1 MNNKMK
7 AGLVVA
13 FACLAAGC
21 SSSNGDSPGAG
32 AGKQADK
39 PPEPVTIKL
48 YPGQWITDADMEL
61 MINGPLKKKYPHI
74 TVERL
79 TRDKNPL
86 AEHIARGDEVDLITS
101 WNGSMSQNMDLK
113 IYEDIAPLA
122 KPLGFSF
129 DKFDAQA
136 LETVRAISDDGK
148 LYGLPYNRQ
157 FNALYYNKDIFDK
170 FGVSYPKD
178 GMTWDETIELAK
190 RVTRE
195 EGGVAYRGLD
205 PENITRMGFQLSL
218 VQVDAKTN
226 TSDIMSHFNT
236 YQKLFE
242 TGSRIYSI
250 PGNKPPK
257 WGYSAYD
264 AFIKDR
270 TVAMS
275 ANINYFPYLAEA
287 PDFTSWEIAQYPS
300 YPDKPNVYGMFDMH
314 IIGISNTSKHKEDA
328 MKVLEVLFSDE
339 VQMVATQQTG
349 RISLLSDTKFQQ
361 AFGADMPILK
371 GKNVQSIFKS
381 KPAPAPRLSKHYG
394 NGATNIRNK
403 FNEYVDGN
411 IDMNTALRE
420 AEELTNAYIK
430 AQEGK

>member
-1 MNNKMK
+1 MKHNMK
-7 AGLVVA
+7 AGLVVV
-13 FACLAAGC
+13 CTCIAAGC
-21 SSSNGDSPGAG
+21 SSTNSPSSDASGEKA
-32 AGKQADK
+32 AAK

-48 YPGQWITDADMEL
+48 YPGQWITDADMDL

-79 TRDKNPL
+79 NRDKNPL
-86 AEHIARGDEVDLITS
+86 AEHVARGDEVDLITS
-101 WNGSMSQNMDLK
+101 WNGSMSENMYLK
-113 IYEDIAPLA
+113 IYEDLTPLA
-122 KPLGFSF
+122 KPINFSL

-136 LETVRAISDDGK
+136 IDTVRAISDDGK

-170 FGVSYPKD
+170 FGVAYPKD
-178 GMTWDETIELAK
+178 GMTWDDSIELAK
-190 RVTRE
+190 RLTRQDS
-195 EGGVAYRGLD
+195 GTQYRGLD
-205 PENITRMGFQLSL
+205 PENITRMGYQLSL

-226 TSDIMSHFNT
+226 TSDIVKNMSL

-242 TGSRIYSI
+242 TGNRIFSI
-250 PGNKPPK
+250 PGNKPAK

-287 PDFTSWEIAQYPS
+287 PDFTNWDLVQYPS
-300 YPDKPNVYGMFDMH
+300 YPDKPNVYGIFDMH
-314 IIGISNTSKHKEDA
+314 IIGISNTSKHKDDA

-339 VQMVATQQTG
+339 VQLIATKQTG
-349 RISLLSDTKFQQ
+349 RISLLSDTKYQQ
-361 AFGADMPILK
+361 AYGAEMPILK
-371 GKNVQSIFKS
+371 GKNIQSIFKS
-381 KPAPAPRLSKHYG
+381 KPAPVARLSKYYG
-394 NGATNIRNK
+394 NGGTNVRNK
-403 FNEYVDGN
+403 FNDFVDGKV
-411 IDMNTALRE
+411 DMNTAIRE

-430 AQEGK
+430 TQEGK